1 MDAVQLAWLFGALVL
16 VLWGVGAYN
25 RLMSLRSAIG
35 RAWSLF
41 EDLLRQREQVA
52 SPLVQR
58 LRSHLDHAGHAA
70 LDALVAA
77 QAQLQADLTALRG
90 RPLHQRAA
98 LAALVAHDVACAD
111 ALAGV
116 EAAVV
121 AEASLTADPDLAI
134 AFAELDQ
141 LETRLAGARQG
152 FNDAASV
159 YDAAI
164 AQFPTRLLVR
174 GFGFGRAGRL

>member
-1 MDAVQLAWLFGALVL
+1 MDAVQLAWMFCALVL

-25 RLMSLRSAIG
+25 RLMSLRNAIG
-35 RAWSLF
+35 QAWAVF
-41 EDLLRQREQVA
+41 EELLRQREQVA
-52 SPLVQR
+52 SPVVRR
-58 LRSHLDHAGHAA
+58 LRARLDDAGHVT
-70 LDALVAA
+70 LDSLVAA

-98 LAALVAHDVACAD
+98 LAALVAHEVACAD

-121 AEASLTADPDLAI
+121 AEAPLASDPDLAI

-141 LETRLAGARQG
+141 LDTRLAAARQG
-152 FNDAASV
+152 FNHAASA

-174 GFGFGRAGRL
+174 GFGFKRAGRL